1 MEVEFYNFVKTS
13 SKSRKMA
20 EKITV
25 KLNLDTIIKNLEQDE
40 LCKYLNE
47 WGLWQSTCQHKENEI
62 IEE

>member
-20 EKITV
+20 KKITV
-25 KLNLDTIIKNLEQDE
+25 KLNLDTIIKNLEQEE

-47 WGLWQSTCQHKENEI
+47 
-62 IEE
+62 

>member
-1 MEVEFYNFVKTS
+1 MEVEFYNFVKT

-25 KLNLDTIIKNLEQDE
+25 KLNLDTVIKNLEQDE

-47 WGLWQSTCQHKENEI
+47 
-62 IEE
+62 